1 MRILSISGQNI
12 ASLAAPFRIDF
23 TTAPLAG
30 AGLFAITGE
39 TGAGKSSIL
48 DAMCLALYG
57 DAPRLSAGARG
68 DKVPDAAGEEISAAD
83 SRAIL
88 RRGAATGWA
97 EVRFTG
103 RDGADYIARWQA
115 RRARDRVEGKLQSV
129 ARSLARAADG
139 QVLAAQTQAVSE
151 QVAALTG
158 LSYEEFRR
166 TVLLAQGD
174 FDAFLRADTGERAAL
189 LEKVTGTGLY
199 RAVSI
204 RVYERTEAARAAH
217 AQLLARAA
225 EHRLLDDAARAALT
239 EEIAAKTAATEAAAA
254 ERAGLTEAL
263 ARHRRHAEAQ
273 AQLQT
278 AAAAL
283 AGAETRQAEAGP
295 ARAQL
300 ERLER
305 AAPLRL
311 PWQAAAEARSR
322 LALARTAAEA
332 ATAARAATALA
343 LAQQADAADR
353 ARAAVAET
361 EEEFKALGRIWD
373 RAAELD
379 AQIASAATEAEAA
392 QAQALTAQQAAASAA
407 GALADLAAAEAR
419 AGADQ
424 RSAETALAG
433 LSRVAALADDWPQLR
448 RDLADHQAASAAA
461 TAATQAAQAA
471 RDRAQALATE
481 AEAAC
486 ADEARDQAAD
496 SALAQTAAALQQA
509 LAPLEAAHPPARTA
523 DLARIET
530 ELAELARALRDGA
543 EAEALGAAAQTAAT
557 AAVAEAAVAEAQ
569 ESAAKEALAR
579 AETQMA
585 TLAAP
590 LEQADLAL
598 SDAARSLRARLTP
611 GSPCP
616 VCGALEHPT
625 PAEAGLAHLADRLR
639 ADQSAARG
647 AAQAA
652 RDALTAAQGARA
664 RAEARAKQAAEE
676 RHRARSRAE
685 AARAAWTETRTRVTA
700 RPLCPALPETPDP
713 TALAAAQL
721 HLRAL
726 QTAEAAAQAEISAL
740 RTRLT
745 ETGRDR
751 ERLRRALLAHRGTR
765 ERLALLQAETAQA
778 AALAEARRTEA
789 AARRD
794 RLALAL
800 APALALADEHDP
812 AAPGLAER
820 LTTTVLA
827 VGAARAALQAAQ
839 QALTALAPQL
849 AAARR
854 DAETA
859 QAQAG
864 TAAQAARNRN
874 AAWAALRA
882 ERAPLLDGQPTAAHR
897 SRFNDRRLAAQ
908 QAQQQAATALA
919 AAQAELA
926 AAEARAAETARATRE
941 TAEAQGVAEA
951 RLAAA
956 LEAAGMTGT
965 ELAALI
971 ALPPGTAESLRAELR
986 GLDDAVTAARSAL
999 GARKTDLQDIEKQ
1012 GLPAEDPEA
1021 LAARLA
1027 TLEAEAERRAQEIGR
1042 LSAELARDAATRAA
1056 LADLAAETEAARA
1069 ELEVW
1074 EAVNKAIGARSGDR
1088 FARIAQAITLDVLV
1102 DHANRHLA
1110 DLNPRYRLR
1119 RAADLALQVEDR
1131 DMGDSPRATRSLSG
1145 GERFLVSLALAL
1157 ALSQMGGKGT
1167 FSGTLFIDEGFGALD
1182 AGSLDLAI
1190 DALETLQA
1198 QGRQVGVISHV
1209 EAMQARIATRIAVR
1223 KEGGGRSSLR
1233 VEGPGI

>member
-57 DAPRLSAGARG
+57 DAPRLSAGARS

-97 EVRFTG
+97 EVRFAG
-103 RDGADYIARWQA
+103 RDGLEYIARWQA
-115 RRARDRVEGKLQSV
+115 RRARDKVEGKLQTV
-129 ARSLARAADG
+129 ARSLARAEDG

-158 LSYEEFRR
+158 LSYDEFRR

-174 FDAFLRADTGERAAL
+174 FDAFLRADTGERATL

-204 RVYERTEAARAAH
+204 RVYERTEMARAEH

-239 EEIAAKTAATEAAAA
+239 EEIAARTAATAAATA
-254 ERAGLTEAL
+254 ERAGLSEAL
-263 ARHRRHAEAQ
+263 ARHRRHAEAVRQVQ
-273 AQLQT
+273 A

-283 AGAETRQAEAGP
+283 AGAEARQAEAGP

-300 ERLER
+300 DRLER
-305 AAPLRL
+305 AAPLHL
-311 PWQAAAEARSR
+311 PWQAAAEARAR
-322 LALARTAAEA
+322 LDAARSGAEA
-332 ATAARAATALA
+332 AAASRSLAAQALATRADAAARATAA
-343 LAQQADAADR
+343 GT
-353 ARAAVAET
+353 ET
-361 EEEFKALGRIWD
+361 EEAFKAFGRIWD
-373 RAAELD
+373 RAAALD
-379 AQIASAATEAEAA
+379 AQIATAATEAEAA
-392 QAQALTAQQAAASAA
+392 RTRAAETARAAAETRRAE
-407 GALADLAAAEAR
+407 ADLAATETRAQQARQAAEAR
-419 AGADQ
+419 L
-424 RSAETALAG
+424 AELA
-433 LSRVAALADDWPQLR
+433 AQAPLADDWPQLR
-448 RDLADHQAASAAA
+448 RDLADHRAACAAQAAAA
-461 TAATQAAQAA
+461 TAAQAAQ
-471 RDRAQALATE
+471 DRAQALAQE
-481 AEAAC
+481 ARAA
-486 ADEARDQAAD
+486 AAAEARDQAAD
-496 SALAQTAAALQQA
+496 SALAQAAAALQQA

-530 ELAELARALRDGA
+530 DLAELARALRDGA
-543 EAEALGAAAQTAAT
+543 EAAALGAAAQRAAT
-557 AAVAEAAVAEAQ
+557 AAATEAALARAQ
-569 ESAAKEALAR
+569 ESAAKQDLDR
-579 AETQMA
+579 AEAQIAALT
-585 TLAAP
+585 AP

-598 SDAARSLRARLTP
+598 SDAARSLRAQLSA

-625 PAEAGLAHLADRLR
+625 PAEAGLAHLAARLR
-639 ADQSAARG
+639 ADQAAARG

-664 RAEARAKQAAEE
+664 TAEARGTQAAEDQ
-676 RHRARSRAE
+676 RRAQTRAE
-685 AARAAWTETRTRVTA
+685 AARAAWSDTQARVSA
-700 RPLCPALPETPDP
+700 RPLAPALPGTPDP
-713 TALAAAQL
+713 TALAAAQDRL
-721 HLRAL
+721 CAL

-745 ETGRDR
+745 EAERDR

-765 ERLALLQAETAQA
+765 ERLAVQQAETAQE

-794 RLALAL
+794 GLARAL
-800 APALALADEHDP
+800 APALARAGEDDP

-820 LTTTVLA
+820 LAATVSA
-827 VGAARAALQAAQ
+827 VGAARTGLQAAQ
-839 QALTALAPQL
+839 EALSALAPQL

-854 DAETA
+854 DSETATA
-859 QAQAG
+859 QAQS
-864 TAAQAARNRN
+864 AAQAARDRD

-882 ERAPLLDGQPTAAHR
+882 ERAPLLDGQPTALHR
-897 SRFNDRRLAAQ
+897 SRFNDQRLAAQ
-908 QAQQQAATALA
+908 RAQQAAAADLA
-919 AAQAELA
+919 TAQAALA
-926 AAEARAAETARATRE
+926 AAEARAAETARAASEAATAQRA
-941 TAEAQGVAEA
+941 AEAG
-951 RLAAA
+951 LAAA
-956 LEAAGMTGT
+956 LEAAAMSAA

-971 ALPPGTAESLRAELR
+971 ALPPGTAERLRADLR
-986 GLDDAVTAARSAL
+986 GRDDAVTAARSAL
-999 GARKTDLQDIEKQ
+999 GARKTDLQEIEDQ
-1012 GLPAEDPEA
+1012 GNPAEDPEA
-1021 LAARLA
+1021 LSARLA
-1027 TLEAEAERRAQEIGR
+1027 ALEAEAERRAQEIGQ

-1056 LADLAAETEAARA
+1056 LAGLAVETEAARA

-1102 DHANRHLA
+1102 EHANRHLA

-1119 RAADLALQVEDR
+1119 RAAELSLQVEDR
-1131 DMGDSPRATRSLSG
+1131 DMGDTARATRSLSG

-1167 FSGTLFIDEGFGALD
+1167 FAGTLFIDEGFGALD

-1190 DALETLQA
+1190 DALETLQS

-1233 VEGPGI
+1233 VEGPGV

>member
-57 DAPRLSAGARG
+57 EAPRLSAGARS

-129 ARSLARAADG
+129 ARSLSRAEDG
-139 QVLAAQTQAVSE
+139 QLLAAQTQAVSE

-158 LSYEEFRR
+158 LSYDEFRR

-204 RVYERTEAARAAH
+204 RVYERTETARAAH

-225 EHRLLDDAARAALT
+225 EHRLLDDETRAALT
-239 EEIAAKTAATEAAAA
+239 EEIARKTAAAAAA
-254 ERAGLTEAL
+254 AAGRAGLTEAL

-278 AAAAL
+278 ATAAL
-283 AGAETRQAEAGP
+283 AGAEARQAEAGP

-300 ERLER
+300 ARLER
-305 AAPLRL
+305 AAPLQL

-322 LALARTAAEA
+322 LAQAQTAAEA
-332 ATAARAATALA
+332 ATAAHTAAAAA
-343 LAQQADAADR
+343 LAQRTEAA
-353 ARAAVAET
+353 ARAQAAVLET
-361 EEEFKALGRIWD
+361 EADFKTFGRIWD
-373 RAAELD
+373 HAAALD
-379 AQIASAATEAEAA
+379 AQIATAAAEAEAA
-392 QAQALTAQQAAASAA
+392 QAQALTAQQAATTAA

-419 AGADQ
+419 AGAEL
-424 RSAETALAG
+424 RRAETELAG

-448 RDLADHQAASAAA
+448 RDLADHQAARAAGTAAA
-461 TAATQAAQAA
+461 QAAQAA
-471 RDRAQALATE
+471 RDRAQALAHE
-481 AEAAC
+481 AKTAA
-486 ADEARDQAAD
+486 AAEARDQEAD
-496 SALAQTAAALQQA
+496 GALAQTAAALQQT
-509 LAPLEAAHPPARTA
+509 LAPLEAAHPPARSGA
-523 DLARIET
+523 LARIET
-530 ELAELARALRDGA
+530 DLAELARALRDGA
-543 EAEALGAAAQTAAT
+543 EAAALGAAAQTAAT
-557 AAVAEAAVAEAQ
+557 AAAAEAAVAEAQ
-569 ESAAKEALAR
+569 ESTARQDLAR

-616 VCGALEHPT
+616 VCGALEHPS
-625 PAEAGLAHLADRLR
+625 PAEAGLAHLAERLR

-664 RAEARAKQAAEE
+664 RADARAKQAAEDQ
-676 RHRARSRAE
+676 RRAQTRAD
-685 AARAAWTETRTRVTA
+685 AARTLWAEGQA
-700 RPLCPALPETPDP
+700 RLGAQPLCPALPDTPE
-713 TALAAAQL
+713 ARGLAAAQAQIQ
-721 HLRAL
+721 AL
-726 QTAEAAAQAEISAL
+726 QQAETAAQAQIGRL
-740 RTRLT
+740 RARLT
-745 ETGRDR
+745 EIDRDR
-751 ERLRRALLAHRGTR
+751 ERLRRALLAHRATR
-765 ERLALLQAETAQA
+765 EQLALQQAETAQE
-778 AALAEARRTEA
+778 AALAEDRRTEA
-789 AARRD
+789 EARRD
-794 RLALAL
+794 RLAQAL
-800 APALALADEHDP
+800 APALALAGEHDP

-820 LTTTVLA
+820 LSATVLA
-827 VGAARAALQAAQ
+827 VGAARVALQAAQ
-839 QALTALAPQL
+839 QALSALAPQL

-859 QAQAG
+859 QAQAAA
-864 TAAQAARNRN
+864 AAQVARDRN
-874 AAWAALRA
+874 GALAALRA

-897 SRFNDRRLAAQ
+897 SRFNDHRLAAQ

-926 AAEARAAETARATRE
+926 AAEARAAETARATQE
-941 TAEAQGVAEA
+941 AAEAQSAAEA
-951 RLAAA
+951 KLAAA
-956 LEAAGMTGT
+956 LAAAGMTGT

-971 ALPPGTAESLRAELR
+971 ALPPGTAESLRAGLR

-999 GARKTDLQDIEKQ
+999 AARKNDLQEIEEQ
-1012 GLPAEDPEA
+1012 GLPAEDPGT

-1027 TLEAEAERRAQEIGR
+1027 ALEAESAQCAQEIGR
-1042 LSAELARDAATRAA
+1042 LSAELERDARTRVA

-1119 RAADLALQVEDR
+1119 RAAELSLQVEDR
-1131 DMGDSPRATRSLSG
+1131 DMGDTARATRSLSG

-1167 FSGTLFIDEGFGALD
+1167 FAGTLFIDEGFGALD

-1190 DALETLQA
+1190 DALETLQS